1 MNWKWTH
8 ILEIVAVKLTTEPPP
23 LTRSLQVSPDAKVCF
38 FNPLHRVKLSP
49 LSSACLA
56 SDVDEG
62 VPSESKLFLTLN
74 YNGLQLA
81 PVPLVSSEIEA
92 GFEIWCC
99 SKNIEIE
106 LSFFFAAA
114 IIFSLCRVRMDLK
127 GDHKSRQK
135 MLGSETLTIGQKS
148 IDTKV
153 LWYC

>member
-1 MNWKWTH
+1 MNWKWTL

-23 LTRSLQVSPDAKVCF
+23 LTRTLQSVSWCKGLS
-38 FNPLHRVKLSP
+38 FNPLYRVKLSP
-49 LSSACLA
+49 LSSACSA
-56 SDVDEG
+56 SDVAEG

-81 PVPLVSSEIEA
+81 TVPLVSSEIEA

-106 LSFFFAAA
+106 FSFFFAAA

-135 MLGSETLTIGQKS
+135 MLGSETLTIG
-148 IDTKV
+148 
-153 LWYC
+153 